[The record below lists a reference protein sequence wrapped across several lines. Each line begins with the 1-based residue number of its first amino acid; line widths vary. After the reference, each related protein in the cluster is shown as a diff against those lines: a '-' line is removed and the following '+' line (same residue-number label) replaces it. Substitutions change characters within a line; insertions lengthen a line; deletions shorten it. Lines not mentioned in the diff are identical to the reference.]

1 MKPSSMTP
9 ISNLLKSSSLSKLN
23 LGLGNL
29 MKKTVQNSQDKKN
42 GNKQQLVVSKGGKKK
57 TKKRRPRKSKKHKK
71 SKHSKKS
78 LKKH

>member
-1 MKPSSMTP
+1 MSGEKKRNPRQST
-9 ISNLLKSSSLSKLN
+9 KL
-23 LGLGNL
+23 G
-29 MKKTVQNSQDKKN
+29 QDLNPN
-42 GNKQQLVVSKGGKKK
+42 GPPRIEVGGKKK